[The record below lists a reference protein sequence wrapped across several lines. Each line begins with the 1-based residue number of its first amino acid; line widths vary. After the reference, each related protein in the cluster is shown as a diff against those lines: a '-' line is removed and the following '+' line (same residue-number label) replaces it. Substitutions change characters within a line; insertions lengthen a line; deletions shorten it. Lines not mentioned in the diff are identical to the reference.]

1 MGHVWYGSMRHALDY
16 MCVKLESSKFTS
28 LAEIYNLMHGVSQ
41 TPQAFCV
48 SIFAQAFRGLNSKQ
62 VLDLSDNLK
71 IQVTFKKCIMKKVY
85 SIL

>member
-16 MCVKLESSKFTS
+16 MCVKLESSKSTS

-48 SIFAQAFRGLNSKQ
+48 SIFSQAFRGLKGGHSCGRNA
-62 VLDLSDNLK
+62 
-71 IQVTFKKCIMKKVY
+71 IQRYQF
-85 SIL
+85 